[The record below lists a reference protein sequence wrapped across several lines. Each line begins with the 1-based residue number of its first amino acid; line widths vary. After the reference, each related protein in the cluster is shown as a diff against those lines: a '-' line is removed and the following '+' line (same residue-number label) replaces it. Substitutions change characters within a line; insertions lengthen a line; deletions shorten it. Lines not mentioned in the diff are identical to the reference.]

1 MMGEPIEQRAGE
13 PFRAE
18 DRGPFIEWQIAGD
31 QRGATFIALAEH
43 LEEQFGTDGRERHV
57 AQFVDDQQLDRV
69 EVLLQRA
76 QAAFVAR
83 FHEFMHEGGRRRE
96 GDAVALLAGG

>member
-1 MMGEPIEQRAGE
+1 MMSEPVEQRAGE

-18 DRGPFIEWQIAGD
+18 YGSPFIERQVACD

-43 LEEQFGTDGRERHV
+43 FEEHFGADSCERYI
-57 AQFVDDQQLDRV
+57 AQLVDDQQLDRV

-83 FHEFMHEGGRRRE
+83 FLEFMHEGGRGRE
-96 GDAVALLAGG
+96 GDAVALLACG

>member
-1 MMGEPIEQRAGE
+1 MMGEPVEQRAGE

-18 DRGPFIEWQIAGD
+18 YGSPFIEWQVAGD

-43 LEEQFGTDGRERHV
+43 LEEQFGAYGRKRHI
-57 AQFVDDQQLDRV
+57 AQFIDDQQLDRV

-76 QAAFVAR
+76 KAAFVAR
-83 FHEFMHEGGRRRE
+83 FHEFMHEGGRGRE
-96 GDAVALLAGG
+96 GNAVALLAGS